1 MCLMVGV
8 GHNFSRS
15 ASYTGLERTLRC
27 SHCTDG
33 ETEVQREEVSWSRA
47 QLAELELCPGRDIF
61 SLLTKFQ
68 CVKGGQR
75 CSGRT

>member
-1 MCLMVGV
+1 V

-15 ASYTGLERTLRC
+15 ASYTGLERTLRY
-27 SHCTDG
+27 SHGTDG
-33 ETEVQREEVSWSRA
+33 ETEVQREEVSRSRA
-47 QLAELELCPGRDIF
+47 QLAEVELCPGRDIF